1 MRFDLSE
8 SREVKRKQS
17 ESLIAGEL
25 SDDCQT
31 KPASGLRAD
40 DGAVKSPM
48 RPRSDVLQG
57 SDPPSP
63 KDERGGSVLPQSL
76 RHWARICYA

>member
-1 MRFDLSE
+1 M
-8 SREVKRKQS
+8 KRKYPGR
-17 ESLIAGEL
+17 LIPGEL
-25 SDDCQT
+25 NDDCET

-48 RPRSDVLQG
+48 RPRSDVLQA

-63 KDERGGSVLPQSL
+63 KDEHSGSVHP
-76 RHWARICYA
+76 